1 MLRHLLKF
9 TPFFA
14 IALLL
19 AAAGAL
25 VYLFLHSEPH
35 YEGRVA
41 MPALTGAVDVFRDEH
56 GVPHIFAANMDD
68 AARALGYIHADERL
82 FQMEMQRRAGA
93 GRLSEILGADMLD
106 VDKFIRT
113 LGLYRLA
120 QESFTALSPEAQQ
133 LVQAYADGVNA
144 WLDAHKKALPPE
156 FYLLGYVPE
165 QWMPAD

>member
-56 GVPHIFAANMDD
+56 GVPHIFANDMND

-93 GRLSEILGADMLD
+93 GRLAEVLGADVLD
-106 VDKFIRT
+106 VDQYTRT

-120 QESFTALSPEAQQ
+120 EKSYESFTPE
-133 LVQAYADGVNA
+133 
-144 WLDAHKKALPPE
+144 
-156 FYLLGYVPE
+156 
-165 QWMPAD
+165 